1 MSIKFSCVT
10 LRHMSFRPGDLPL
23 YLGVSECREQPSVGG
38 VAGFQI
44 ALHGV
49 EGLAVQVVDQAIADQ
64 REDAADQVHRR
75 GQVAHVQRHRGGLVG
90 AQRGVVAQPG
100 GQHDAQ
106 RGADALPCLYY
117 TSAPGA
123 G

>member
-10 LRHMSFRPGDLPL
+10 LRHMSFRAGDLPL

-49 EGLAVQVVDQAIADQ
+49 EGLAVQGVRPVRRTPSLRRSTVQPP
-64 REDAADQVHRR
+64 AAAGR
-75 GQVAHVQRHRGGLVG
+75 
-90 AQRGVVAQPG
+90 
-100 GQHDAQ
+100 
-106 RGADALPCLYY
+106 
-117 TSAPGA
+117 PGA
-123 G
+123 VRV